1 MGLLDDLMR
10 QVGAG
15 SGNAGQSTGAA
26 GLFSMLD
33 GALSSHGGVQ
43 GLVNLFQE
51 GGLGSVVSSWIGT
64 GANLPVT
71 ADQLQQ
77 VLGADRLSRIAAQLG
92 VPAQDAAS
100 TLANALPTLIDRAT
114 PGGTLPG
121 AAGDILGKVFGSP
134 KS

>member
-1 MGLLDDLMR
+1 MGLLDDLLK
-10 QVGAG
+10 QVGTL
-15 SGNAGQSTGAA
+15 SGGAGQAA
-26 GLFSMLD
+26 GGAGIFSALND
-33 GALSSHGGVQ
+33 ALSSHGGVQ

-51 GGLGSVVSSWIGT
+51 GGLGSVIASWIGT

-77 VLGADRLSRIAAQLG
+77 VLGPDRLSQIAAQLG
-92 VPAQDAAS
+92 IPAHDAAA
-100 TLANALPTLIDRAT
+100 TLAKGLPTLVDRAT

-121 AAGDILGKVFGSP
+121 AATDILGKVFGNL